1 MAGHFVHVLHRLGRL
16 KQRFEAER
24 RAAGNNPLRLLK
36 LRTVILK
43 AERRLQQIAAGGLT
57 VTRRLQPAVATAH
70 HLRSRG

>member
-16 KQRFEAER
+16 KQSFEAER

-57 VTRRLQPAVATAH
+57 VTRRLQPAGATAH
-70 HLRSRG
+70 YLRSRG